1 MAQNSVVTKQRG
13 PGRPFETGIS
23 GNPGGRP
30 AIPPEVIALA
40 RSHTAAA
47 ITALAAN
54 LSDENGNV
62 RNTAAQALLDRA
74 WGRSREHVEVVDA
87 NRVDPYLAA
96 LVALARPQTTM
107 G

>member
-1 MAQNSVVTKQRG
+1 MAQNSVTKQRG
-13 PGRPFETGIS
+13 PGRPFSTGIS

-30 AIPPEVIALA
+30 VIPFEVIALA

-47 ITALAAN
+47 INALASN

-74 WGRSREHVEVVDA
+74 WGRSREYVEVDT

-96 LVALARPQTTM
+96 LVALARPQTTT

>member
-1 MAQNSVVTKQRG
+1 MAQNSVTKQRG

-30 AIPPEVIALA
+30 VIPPEVIALA

-47 ITALAAN
+47 LNALALN
-54 LSDENGNV
+54 LSDENGHV

-96 LVALARPQTTM
+96 LVALARPQTTT

>member
-1 MAQNSVVTKQRG
+1 MAQNSITKQRG

-30 AIPPEVIALA
+30 VVPHEVIALA

-47 ITALAAN
+47 LNALAAN

-74 WGRSREHVEVVDA
+74 WGRSREFVEVEA
-87 NRVDPYLAA
+87 HRTDPLLAA
-96 LVALARPQTTM
+96 LVALARPQTTT